1 MTIKINHVSAGS
13 DKDGSPFLECV
24 KPCKCLL
31 PLLCCNRPFME
42 IYLVEPMKDGG
53 MQRKKIG

>member
-31 PLLCCNRPFME
+31 PGLCCNRPFME
-42 IYLVEPMKDGG
+42 IFLVEEMKNGG
-53 MQRKKIG
+53 M